1 MANFGGGNA
10 AKKARVMADSIFD
23 RTRRVFKKMKLED
36 FEQTHLQILGAEESF
51 GSSAT
56 AEDMLPRF
64 SLLHLKDK
72 IVNLLF

>member
-51 GSSAT
+51 GSGAI

-64 SLLHLKDK
+64 SLIQLKDK
-72 IVNLLF
+72 RVKVSF